1 MAKAQTECLPCN
13 HCNLVPT
20 FVPIPSES
28 FATRFYV
35 ICACNLRARFP
46 RLLNVTD
53 KSIPRRVTL
62 KGAIGY
68 WNKFIKKRLTVY
80 DNIKT
85 RYVTCS
91 ICGKGD
97 LTWGKRHYKSP
108 WKSSTDYVL
117 YERMETG
124 ATTFNIRGQAIKASK
139 LVVHKCATNIKSII
153 YSDN

>member
-1 MAKAQTECLPCN
+1 M
-13 HCNLVPT
+13 VPT
-20 FVPIPSES
+20 FVPFPSES

-35 ICACNLRARFP
+35 ICACNLRVRVP
-46 RLLNVTD
+46 RHLNDTG
-53 KSIPRRVTL
+53 KPIPRRITL
-62 KGAIGY
+62 KGATRH
-68 WNKFIKKRLTVY
+68 WNRFVKKRLAVY

-108 WKSSTDYVL
+108 WKSSADYVL

-139 LVVHKCATNIKSII
+139 LVAHKCATNIKSIT
-153 YSDN
+153 YSDS